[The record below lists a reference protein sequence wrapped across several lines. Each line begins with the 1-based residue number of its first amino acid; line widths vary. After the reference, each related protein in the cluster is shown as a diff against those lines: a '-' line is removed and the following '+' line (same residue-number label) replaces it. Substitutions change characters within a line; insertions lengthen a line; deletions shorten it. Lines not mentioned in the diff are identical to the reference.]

1 MRLWVRNMRD
11 NPVVVGIAQ
20 GKAVTLPEKL
30 ITYALGSCVGVC
42 LYDEKYRSAGMAHIM
57 LPDAGLSLSQENPY
71 KFADQGC
78 RQLLKEMERLGASR
92 CFITAKLAGGAAMFS
107 RYEALGSIGERNV
120 KAVKAVL
127 RELNVRMTAEDTGK
141 NYGRTITF
149 DSADGSLTVKSMS
162 AGIKVI

>member
-1 MRLWVRNMRD
+1 
-11 NPVVVGIAQ
+11 
-20 GKAVTLPEKL
+20 
-30 ITYALGSCVGVC
+30 
-42 LYDEKYRSAGMAHIM
+42 
-57 LPDAGLSLSQENPY
+57 
-71 KFADQGC
+71 
-78 RQLLKEMERLGASR
+78 MERLGASR
-92 CFITAKLAGGAAMFS
+92 CFITAKRAGGAAMFS

-127 RELNVRMTAEDTGK
+127 RELNVRVTAEDTGK

>member
-1 MRLWVRNMRD
+1 MSEMIR
-11 NPVVVGIAQ
+11 VGMADYKLCAPPDKIS
-20 GKAVTLPEKL
+20 TLG
-30 ITYALGSCVGVC
+30 LGSCMGVVI
-42 LYDEKYRSAGMAHIM
+42 YDTKTKLCGMAHIM

-71 KFADQGC
+71 KFADKGC

-127 RELNVRMTAEDTGK
+127 RELNVRVTAEDTGK

>member
-1 MRLWVRNMRD
+1 MSEMIR
-11 NPVVVGIAQ
+11 VGMADYKLCAPPDKIS
-20 GKAVTLPEKL
+20 TLG
-30 ITYALGSCVGVC
+30 LGSCMGVVI
-42 LYDEKYRSAGMAHIM
+42 YDTKTKLCGMAHIM

>member
-1 MRLWVRNMRD
+1 MRNMRD

-42 LYDEKYRSAGMAHIM
+42 LYDEKYRIAGMAHIM

-92 CFITAKLAGGAAMFS
+92 CFITAKLAGGAARVASSWKYRGTQRKSGQS
-107 RYEALGSIGERNV
+107 RLKGVECEDDGGGYREE
-120 KAVKAVL
+120 L
-127 RELNVRMTAEDTGK
+127 RQNDH
-141 NYGRTITF
+141 I
-149 DSADGSLTVKSMS
+149 
-162 AGIKVI
+162 